1 MMKGL
6 HELIGFRCHDCA
18 GGYYLTLRVCP
29 IFVKPGHCKGLFVP
43 QENIE
48 GLFSHSGPLPFVKP
62 IRDDKTPLFFE
73 SIPEAW
79 LLYERFGPGVDKFIR
94 NGFVFRPVRNKAP
107 LHGDELPFAL
117 FHNDGN
123 RLPRGDVIGRRQ
135 VALDLRCIE
144 DLPNFPHI
152 RFSDE
157 STAHLNFSR
166 LGNV

>member
-1 MMKGL
+1 MNSLASVVTIVQEVIILPPGL
-6 HELIGFRCHDCA
+6 SNFRKA
-18 GGYYLTLRVCP
+18 
-29 IFVKPGHCKGLFVP
+29 GHCKGLFVP

-117 FHNDGN
+117 SIMTAIGC
-123 RLPRGDVIGRRQ
+123 RG
-135 VALDLRCIE
+135 AML
-144 DLPNFPHI
+144 
-152 RFSDE
+152 
-157 STAHLNFSR
+157 
-166 LGNV
+166 